1 MKTAIERVCLN
12 DYSVTVQLES
22 SPALGTGWRLGFL
35 GILHM
40 EVFTQRLEDEFDA
53 SVIVTPPSVPY
64 KVKLRSGAYKKYL
77 DATHDEEEYIVVS
90 NPNDWPD
97 QHDVSSTKE

>member
-12 DYSVTVQLES
+12 DYSVAVSLET

-40 EVFTQRLEDEFDA
+40 EVFTQRLEDEYDA
-53 SVIVTPPSVPY
+53 NVIVTPPSVPY
-64 KVKLRSGAYKKYL
+64 KVKLKNVANKKYL
-77 DATHDEEEYIVVS
+77 DIVPDDNGYIVVS
-90 NPNDWPD
+90 NPNHWPD
-97 QHDVSSTKE
+97 QSDIATTKE

>member
-12 DYSVTVQLES
+12 DYSVTVSLES

-64 KVKLRSGAYKKYL
+64 KVKLKNGAAKRYP
-77 DATHDEEEYIVVS
+77 DALQVDNEYILVS
-90 NPNDWPD
+90 NPNHWPD
-97 QHDVSSTKE
+97 QQDIALTKE